1 MRFACFLKAA
11 AKPQRTEKGAYR
23 IAAAE
28 PLRTEKESSGGTAAY
43 REGKIFTKYKN
54 YERVIEI
61 MES

>member
-1 MRFACFLKAA
+1 MFF
-11 AKPQRTEKGAYR
+11 

-28 PLRTEKESSGGTAAY
+28 PLRTEKKGSGGTAAY